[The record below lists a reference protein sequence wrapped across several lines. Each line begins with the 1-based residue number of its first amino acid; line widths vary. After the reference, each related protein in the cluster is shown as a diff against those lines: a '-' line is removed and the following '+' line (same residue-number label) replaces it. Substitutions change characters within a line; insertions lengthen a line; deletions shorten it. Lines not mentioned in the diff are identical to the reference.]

1 MPEKITILKENTRK
15 MNQTKPFHEECHMN
29 TRCQHYETCPITTF
43 HRIISGKW
51 KILILWYLTMKPLR
65 FSELKRKL
73 PDVTQKMLTN
83 QLRSLEEDGLVQRK
97 VYPVVPPK
105 VEYSLSDIGKEM
117 IPLLESMYRY
127 GIMYSE
133 QMNQ

>member
-1 MPEKITILKENTRK
+1 
-15 MNQTKPFHEECHMN
+15 MNICVPIHAECHMQ
-29 TRCQHYETCPITTF
+29 TRCNKFATCPITIF
-43 HRIISGKW
+43 HKIISGKW
-51 KILILWYLTMKPLR
+51 KILILWYLTNKPLR

-83 QLRSLEEDGLVQRK
+83 QLRSLEEDQLINRK

-117 IPLLESMYRY
+117 IPVLESMYNF
-127 GIMYSE
+127 GIMYKE
-133 QMNQ
+133 NTAK